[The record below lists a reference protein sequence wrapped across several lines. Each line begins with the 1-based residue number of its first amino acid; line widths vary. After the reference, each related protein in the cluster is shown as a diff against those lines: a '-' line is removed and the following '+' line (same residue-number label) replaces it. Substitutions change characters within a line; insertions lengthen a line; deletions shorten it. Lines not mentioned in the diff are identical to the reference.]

1 MKRKNDKF
9 PVFEVITNS
18 TVAFYPLIIR
28 EPVTSLVSMKII
40 LSRNK

>member
-9 PVFEVITNS
+9 LVFAFILNS
-18 TVAFYPLIIR
+18 TVAFYLLRIR
-28 EPVTSLVSMKII
+28 EPVTSLISMKII